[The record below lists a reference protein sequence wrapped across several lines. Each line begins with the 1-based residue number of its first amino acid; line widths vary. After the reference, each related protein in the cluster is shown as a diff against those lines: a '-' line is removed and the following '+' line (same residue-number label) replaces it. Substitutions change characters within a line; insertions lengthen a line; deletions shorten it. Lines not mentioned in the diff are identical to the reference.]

1 MEESRS
7 TGNKENWKGACAR
20 DLGEP
25 GYDLLKRKYVSG
37 SANEAPPSRSSS
49 ALARP
54 RKKQLA
60 PSTPCGGS
68 EHSVM
73 DSEVSDLEAVHLG
86 SCPHRINQIQREG
99 ECGLHHVYPHLCGMR
114 TLDGASSDMAG
125 SESRKIT
132 A

>member
-7 TGNKENWKGACAR
+7 TGNKEKWKGTCVR
-20 DLGEP
+20 DLGEL

-37 SANEAPPSRSSS
+37 SANEVLPRRSSS
-49 ALARP
+49 PLARP
-54 RKKQLA
+54 RQKQLS
-60 PSTPCGGS
+60 PSTPCGGN
-68 EHSVM
+68 EDGVM

-86 SCPHRINQIQREG
+86 RCPHRINQTQREG
-99 ECGLHHVYPHLCGMR
+99 ECGLHHVYPHLYGMR

-125 SESRKIT
+125 SESRKVT